1 MRGVLER
8 LERITAV
15 RDSGIA
21 APRKAELILMDM
33 EIVQLVGAVDQLPYL
48 AAMEGR
54 ADMWTGRE
62 VVTGVAVRPRGRKL
76 QSGRVSGSR
85 PIELGINCLTCAMDA
100 NSGAAARICAA
111 AAAPEPSSWTSASA
125 IFGHVSPVSVDTPAT
140 MGPGPVSRR

>member
-15 RDSGIA
+15 RDAGIA

-62 VVTGVAVRPRGRKL
+62 VVTGVAVRPACGNWAGAML
-76 QSGRVSGSR
+76 R
-85 PIELGINCLTCAMDA
+85 P
-100 NSGAAARICAA
+100 
-111 AAAPEPSSWTSASA
+111 SATN
-125 IFGHVSPVSVDTPAT
+125 TPF
-140 MGPGPVSRR
+140 

>member
-15 RDSGIA
+15 RDVGIA

-62 VVTGVAVRPRGRKL
+62 VVTGVAVRPRMRKL
-76 QSGRVSGSR
+76 GRRDV
-85 PIELGINCLTCAMDA
+85 
-100 NSGAAARICAA
+100 AAIGDQYAA
-111 AAAPEPSSWTSASA
+111 YGQFVQE
-125 IFGHVSPVSVDTPAT
+125 DTLI
-140 MGPGPVSRR
+140 